1 MLLAA
6 VTACGEPSTGGG
18 IDVIDVSGPL
28 DARAS
33 SFMADSIRDAAV
45 HGQVLALLQIDSPAV
60 LDRDQYDRLVAL
72 LESPP
77 LPVATWVGP
86 APAVAYGGAVL
97 VAESVEHRAVA
108 PGSTWGVVNPVVLG
122 GDHETIEGPDGAV
135 PGEDWAGMALEPALR
150 QYLQGLD
157 GQVFDTA
164 DGPVTVSTLI
174 EVGDDVTLRP
184 VTFHK
189 PGLVDRF
196 FRLAVLP
203 ESAFFFLVVGLTI
216 VTFEFYALGPGVAA
230 FLGAVSLLLGGWGIS
245 VLPSRWWAVSLVI
258 LGWAVLTWVHQ
269 RGGSILGRIIGSV
282 AMFLGGV
289 LLIDGAGQIDPRW
302 WLVMPSVLA
311 VLFFYLLAMPT
322 VQRARLSTMTVGR
335 ENLVGMTGRATVDF
349 DPDGVVEVA
358 GARWRATAHREA
370 DLRAGSEVVVT
381 GVDGLFLEVEGR
393 ET

>member
-6 VTACGEPSTGGG
+6 LTGCGEASTGGG

-28 DARAS
+28 DARAL
-33 SFMADSIRDAAV
+33 SFMSGSIRDSADN
-45 HGQVLALLQIDSPAV
+45 GQVLALLQIDSPAV
-60 LDRDQYDRLVAL
+60 LDGEEYDRLIAL

-86 APAVAYGGAVL
+86 APAVAYGGAVI
-97 VAESVEHRAVA
+97 VAETAEHRAVA
-108 PGSTWGVVNPVVLG
+108 PGSTWGLVNPVVLG
-122 GDHETIEGPDGAV
+122 GDHQVIDGPDEELSGDEW
-135 PGEDWAGMALEPALR
+135 PGMAQEPALR
-150 QYLQGLD
+150 QYLQSLD
-157 GQVFDTA
+157 GKVFQTA
-164 DGPVTVSTLI
+164 DGPVTMSTLTRA
-174 EVGDDVTLRP
+174 GDEVTLRP

-203 ESAFFFLVVGLTI
+203 ETAFFFLVVGLTI

-230 FLGAVSLLLGGWGIS
+230 FFGAVSLLLGGWGMT
-245 VLPSRWWAVSLVI
+245 VLPSRWWAVGLVV
-258 LGWAVLTWVHQ
+258 LGWILLTWVHQ
-269 RGGSILGRIIGSV
+269 RGGSTLGRVAGSIS
-282 AMFLGGV
+282 MFLGGV
-289 LLIDGAGQIDPRW
+289 FLIDGAGQIDPRW
-302 WLVMPSVLA
+302 WLVLPSVLA

-335 ENLVGMTGRATVDF
+335 ENLVGMAGRATVDF

-370 DLRAGSEVVVT
+370 GLRAGAEVVVT